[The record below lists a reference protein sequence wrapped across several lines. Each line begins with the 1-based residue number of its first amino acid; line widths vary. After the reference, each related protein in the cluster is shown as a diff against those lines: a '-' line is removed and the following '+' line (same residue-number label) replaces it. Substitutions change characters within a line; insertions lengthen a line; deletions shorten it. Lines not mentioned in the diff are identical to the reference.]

1 MYVPPG
7 DMNRDV
13 FFLEDL
19 LESQMAQPYHKG
31 YQVQTSPSIEWWQ
44 LVTERAER
52 PSGGDVGLSGET
64 ENFLETN
71 CGHTTFLLFFKIVQS
86 SGQHHLLSFFIKNFR
101 LTLPDEKQGC
111 LKMLL
116 FYFNKLTPN
125 EDLQL
130 SCLENLQCT
139 EWWSNIFCQPTS
151 WSNLASSKSFDVYQE
166 WLVLPVLVF
175 FSKKFSVKFLTKTV
189 FGWKVTFFC

>member
-116 FYFNKLTPN
+116 FYFNTLTPN

-139 EWWSNIFCQPTS
+139 EWWSNTFCQPTS

-175 FSKKFSVKFLTKTV
+175 FSQIFSVKFLTKTV
-189 FGWKVTFFC
+189 LGWKVTFFC